1 MVANALICC
10 RCWAGKQCRMDSGT
24 WQWAFLLKSSHSCGP
39 IQNKLFW
46 PIGVCPHPEMA
57 SQSVKSIYTMHSMQ
71 SIRLKN
77 MTNIYVWQ
85 NSQPCS
91 NSFHTVQRQ
100 LLFYGQIGCKVV
112 FELPDLWV
120 GTRTT
125 IDNNAASTRDVRTVQ
140 ALFAHMHNRSVCL
153 NRTAD
158 KLTLFK

>member
-1 MVANALICC
+1 MHLFAAGAGQANNAEWTQVHDNGHSSSKVPIPVAPS
-10 RCWAGKQCRMDSGT
+10 KTS
-24 WQWAFLLKSSHSCGP
+24 F
-39 IQNKLFW
+39 FW